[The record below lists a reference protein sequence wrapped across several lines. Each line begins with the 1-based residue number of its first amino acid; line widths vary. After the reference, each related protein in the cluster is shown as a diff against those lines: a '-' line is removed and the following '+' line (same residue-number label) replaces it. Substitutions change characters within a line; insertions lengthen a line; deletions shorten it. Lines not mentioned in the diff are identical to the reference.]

1 MKSFPS
7 WRECVLGLGLATWLV
22 TRLTGE
28 HGIPLTDLMATATL
42 ATIALRWAAAL
53 WHRKTSSDAATDLRS
68 LAAGSLCFVAGLLSG
83 WVGLMSLGFSI
94 VAVAAID
101 REVSVAVPRWRL
113 ALLLSFAVPWAVLDL
128 HQVGWWFR
136 LSAAVVTE
144 ELFRAAGYGV
154 VREGTFVAI
163 DGIRMSVEEA
173 CSGLK
178 QFHWLLFLGVT
189 LAVRSRLQARP
200 FALVLALLPAAAW
213 LANTSRVVFITAAGL
228 GFGTEIASGVFH
240 TAGGFLVMGVMF
252 LAVRALVRSLAPT
265 PSTV

>member
-1 MKSFPS
+1 LKQSLLAI
-7 WRECVLGLGLATWLV
+7 VLGCWLIA
-22 TRLTGE
+22 RLTGK

-42 ATIALRWAAAL
+42 AGIALRWAAAP
-53 WHRKTSSDAATDLRS
+53 WHRNSSPDRAPDLRW
-68 LAAGSLCFVAGLLSG
+68 LAAGPLCFVAGLLSG
-83 WVGLMSLGFSI
+83 WIGLMALGFSI
-94 VAVAAID
+94 VAIGAID
-101 REVSVAVPRWRL
+101 REVSVSVPRWHL

-128 HQVGWWFR
+128 NQVGWWFR

-144 ELFRAAGYGV
+144 ELFRAIGFGV

-178 QFHWLLFLGVT
+178 QFHWLLFLGVV

-213 LANTSRVVFITAAGL
+213 LANTFRVVFITAAGL

-240 TAGGFLVMGVMF
+240 TAGGLLVMGVMF

-265 PSTV
+265 PSTI

>member
-1 MKSFPS
+1 LKERLLVIALGS
-7 WRECVLGLGLATWLV
+7 WLIV
-22 TRLTGE
+22 RLTGE
-28 HGIPLTDLMATATL
+28 HGIPLTDLLATAVL
-42 ATIALRWAAAL
+42 AGIALRWAAAPWL
-53 WHRKTSSDAATDLRS
+53 GKTSPNPDPDFRW
-68 LAAGSLCFVAGLLSG
+68 LAAGSLCFGAGLLSG

-94 VAVAAID
+94 VAVAALV
-101 REVSVAVPRWRL
+101 REVSASVPRWRL
-113 ALLLSFAVPWAVLDL
+113 ALLLSFAVPWAMLDL
-128 HQVGWWFR
+128 SQVGWCFR

-178 QFHWLLFLGVT
+178 QFHWLLFLGVV
-189 LAVRSRLQARP
+189 LAVRSHLQTRP

-228 GFGTEIASGVFH
+228 GFGTDFASGLFH
-240 TAGGFLVMGVMF
+240 TAGGLLVMGIMF
-252 LAVRALVRSLAPT
+252 LAVRTLVRSLAPT
-265 PSTV
+265 PLPL